1 MTTTKVLVLAGGVS
15 AEKEI
20 SQRSGENIY
29 QALIKAGFN
38 TTILDPANTNFSYD
52 NLKNFDVV
60 YPILHG
66 TKGEDGCI
74 QGVLESLNIPYVGCD
89 VLASALTMDKAIT
102 KQLFHQLGIPC
113 AQGFVSKGSLEE
125 ILQNIEKISYP
136 VFVKP
141 VNEGSS
147 VGSLILHNREEAL
160 DLLPKHLS
168 DYPYALIEQL
178 LIGREMTVGVICLEE
193 HIQILPILEL
203 RPKAEF
209 YNYETKYTAG
219 MTEFILP
226 AEIDPRTLDTI
237 HQQVSMIFQ
246 EFQLRDCVRI
256 DLILTEQGP
265 VYLEVN
271 TAPGM
276 TATSDI
282 PAMLSS
288 AGIDITEF
296 VDKLISKALRRSCC

>member
-1 MTTTKVLVLAGGVS
+1 MKTIKVLVLAGGFS

-20 SQRSGENIY
+20 SQRSGANVY
-29 QALIKAGFN
+29 QALVNAGFD
-38 TTILDPANTNFSYD
+38 TTLLDPASSDFSYD
-52 NLKNFDVV
+52 ALKKFDIV

-74 QGVLESLNIPYVGCD
+74 QGVLESSNIPYVGCN
-89 VLASALTMDKAIT
+89 VLASALTMDKALT
-102 KQLFHQLGIPC
+102 KKIFHQLGIPC
-113 AQGFVSKGSLEE
+113 AEGFVPGTSLQET
-125 ILQNIEKISYP
+125 LQQIKKISYP

-147 VGSLILHNREEAL
+147 VGTLILHNETEAL
-160 DLLPKHLS
+160 ELLPKHL
-168 DYPYALIEQL
+168 DLYPNSLVETL
-178 LIGREMTVGVICLEE
+178 LIGREMTVGVICLEDN
-193 HIQILPILEL
+193 IQILPILEL

-226 AEIDPRTLDTI
+226 AKIDPITFELIST
-237 HQQVSMIFQ
+237 HVKKIFH

-256 DLILTEQGP
+256 DLILTDQGP
-265 VYLEVN
+265 VYLEIN

-276 TATSDI
+276 TYTSDI
-282 PAMLSS
+282 PAMLSA
-288 AGIDITEF
+288 AGINITDF
-296 VDKLISKALRRSCC
+296 VDQLIHKALRRSLC